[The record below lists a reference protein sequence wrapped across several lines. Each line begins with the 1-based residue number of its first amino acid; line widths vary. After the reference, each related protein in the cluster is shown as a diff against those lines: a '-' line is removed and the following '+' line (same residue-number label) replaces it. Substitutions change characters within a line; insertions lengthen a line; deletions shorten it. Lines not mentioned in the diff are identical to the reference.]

1 MERNVLLVLGN
12 GYNRKN
18 LIDSAIYLRDNFGFR
33 IRPFHVRDVR
43 KKEDN
48 FGFRIRPFHVRDVR
62 KKEFLPNAV
71 DGIMLEPM
79 LAGINKEWNA
89 FEEKEIEKIKAELKE
104 NGIDA
109 ELEVSFGITPE
120 VVIQELKKSD
130 MLLIEKEERF
140 TEDLIVLMK
149 RFYKPIIVVRDKP
162 LRLEKIAIANDDGT
176 KVNKSFQRFAN
187 IFTHIKEIKSFELV
201 DSLEVD
207 DEEENKENYL
217 NAFMEGKG
225 LKVESVKLLKS
236 DSDAF
241 LQICKEEDVLIM
253 GNLSNSYLYEK
264 LTKRVGIKIMEQ
276 AETTL
281 FIA

>member
-1 MERNVLLVLGN
+1 MKSNVLLVLGN

-18 LIDSAIYLRDNFGFR
+18 LIESAIYLRDNFGF
-33 IRPFHVRDVR
+33 
-43 KKEDN
+43 E
-48 FGFRIRPFHVRDVR
+48 IRPFHVRDVR

-104 NGIDA
+104 NGIDN

-140 TEDLIVLMK
+140 TEDLIILMK

-162 LRLEKIAIANDDGT
+162 LKLDKIAIANDDGT
-176 KVNKSFQRFAN
+176 KVNKSFQRFIN
-187 IFTHIKEIKSFELV
+187 IFTHVEEIKSFELV
-201 DSLEVD
+201 DTEEVD
-207 DEEENKENYL
+207 EEEENENKENYL
-217 NAFMEGKG
+217 NSFMEGKG

-241 LQICKEEDVLIM
+241 LQLCKEEDVLIM

-264 LTKRVGIKIMEQ
+264 LTKKVGIKIMEQ

>member
-1 MERNVLLVLGN
+1 MENNVLLILGN

-43 KKEDN
+43 KKE
-48 FGFRIRPFHVRDVR
+48 
-62 KKEFLPNAV
+62 FLPNAV

-79 LAGINKEWNA
+79 IAGINKEWNA
-89 FEEKEIEKIKAELKE
+89 FEEREIEKIKEELKE

-149 RFYKPIIVVRDKP
+149 RFFKPIIVVRDKP
-162 LRLEKIAIANDDGT
+162 LKLDRIAIANDDGT
-176 KVNKSFQRFAN
+176 KVNKSFQRFVN
-187 IFTHIKEIKSFELV
+187 IFSHVNEIKSFELV
-201 DSLEVD
+201 DSLVQEHED
-207 DEEENKENYL
+207 DEEEEKENYL

-225 LKVESVKLLKS
+225 IKVDSVKILKS

-264 LTKRVGIKIMEQ
+264 ITKKVGIKIMEQ

>member
-1 MERNVLLVLGN
+1 MIRNVLLVLGN

-43 KKEDN
+43 KKE
-48 FGFRIRPFHVRDVR
+48 
-62 KKEFLPNAV
+62 FLPNAV

-79 LAGINKEWNA
+79 LAGITKEWNA
-89 FEEKEIEKIKAELKE
+89 FEEREIEKIKAELKE

-109 ELEVSFGITPE
+109 ELEVQFGITPE
-120 VVIQELKKSD
+120 VVIHELKKSD

-149 RFYKPIIVVRDKP
+149 RFFKPIIVVRDKP
-162 LRLEKIAIANDDGT
+162 LRLEKIAVANDDGT
-176 KVNKSFQRFAN
+176 KVNKSFQRFSN
-187 IFTHIKEIKSFELV
+187 IFTHIEEIKSFELV
-201 DSLEVD
+201 DSLEED
-207 DEEENKENYL
+207 PEEEKKENYL
-217 NAFMEGKG
+217 NAFMRGKG
-225 LKVESVKLLKS
+225 IKVESVKLLKS

-241 LQICKEEDVLIM
+241 LQICKEEDILIM